1 MNFYLHQEILTDS
14 SVLAEQTWHL
24 SSSENLQGIYKLGN
38 IDKYISIIIETHNL
52 SF

>member
-24 SSSENLQGIYKLGN
+24 SSSENLQGTYKLGN
-38 IDKYISIIIETHNL
+38 ISIIFETHNL